1 MVLDPPGRIHR
12 RRIDLEPAFRLRA
25 LAERNQVSPET
36 VAAWLLSRA
45 LECAD
50 PEPVSIVSLLDSI
63 PGAFDR
69 ANQGMREIQAG
80 GGIPL
85 PEF

>member
-1 MVLDPPGRIHR
+1 MPSRRTRFVVKLDER
-12 RRIDLEPAFRLRA
+12 DALRLRA

-36 VAAWLLSRA
+36 LAARLLSRA
-45 LECAD
+45 LEDAD
-50 PEPVSIVSLLDSI
+50 PEPVAIVSLLDSI

-69 ANQGMREIQAG
+69 AKQGMREIRAG

-85 PEF
+85 SEF